1 VIYLVQG
8 TPGSGKTYYACR
20 RIDQA
25 IAAGKV
31 VVTNV
36 QLAPDWAERIAR
48 GNPWCRLNKR
58 ARARRAAR
66 YRRQLLVI
74 EDVDELLRVR
84 VEGAGEGRWVAVL
97 DEAAAFLNSRS
108 WNDKHRGDL
117 VRWFQRHRHYGA
129 DVYLIA
135 QLAHTI
141 DKQVRELFEES
152 VRLKNLRNFKLMGVR
167 IFRRSRF
174 VAIHTWNTKDQ
185 HVLRRESY
193 GLSRRVARLYNTHQL
208 ASDLLADCPDALVL
222 PRPADAPVGASD
234 DPQPGPHLSATPPAP
249 SVASNGH
256 AGKRDERS
264 AQPPA
269 LPSSSPS
276 DYPPAPE
283 QRGRS

>member
-8 TPGSGKTYYACR
+8 TPGAGKTYYACR

-25 IAAGKV
+25 LAAGKV

-36 QLAPDWAERIAR
+36 QLADDWADRVAR
-48 GNPWCRLNKR
+48 GNPICRWSRR
-58 ARARRAAR
+58 ARDRRAR
-66 YRRQLLVI
+66 ELRRQLLVI
-74 EDVDELLRVR
+74 DDVDELLRVR
-84 VEGAGEGRWVAVL
+84 VAGQGEGRWVAVL

-108 WNDKHRGDL
+108 WNQKDRGDL

-152 VRLKNLRNFKLMGVR
+152 VRLKNLRNFKVMGVR
-167 IFRRSRF
+167 VFPRNRF

-193 GLSRRVARLYNTHQL
+193 GLSKRVARLYNTHQL
-208 ASDLLADCPDALVL
+208 AADLAADPDAVVL
-222 PRPADAPVGASD
+222 PRPREPRPPRARRRRRGGHD
-234 DPQPGPHLSATPPAP
+234 LPAP
-249 SVASNGH
+249 APM
-256 AGKRDERS
+256 
-264 AQPPA
+264 PP
-269 LPSSSPS
+269 PV
-276 DYPPAPE
+276 PPE
-283 QRGRS
+283 G